1 MSVYRDTNADV
12 TFEHP
17 FEGPLVA
24 AVYRSEVKI
33 MESEPLMP
41 VAGRYTLHLTFRET
55 EYDGPLDITWTGT
68 DGGKIFLRTTTE
80 RVVTPLVKSSR
91 LQTLFENTNWSPA
104 ELAELEN
111 SVRVF
116 IESYTGQSFGYEI
129 GKHSVIGNGEK
140 KIALPKRLIRATTIS
155 GGPAGWFTTSNNGWY
170 LYIGNKNLLTTK
182 EAPPEEYI
190 DNYHYMTKGVIVV
203 PDTYWKQFRVGAR
216 YDITGEWGYYTV
228 PEDVQEATM
237 LLANDYACGD
247 NLYRERF
254 LESIKAGD
262 WNMVFNV
269 GAYRGSGNV
278 RADQLLEPYRRQ
290 GMVII

>member
-24 AVYRSEVKI
+24 SVYRDEVKI
-33 MESEPLMP
+33 MESEPLTP
-41 VAGRYTLHLTFRET
+41 VAGRYTLPLTFRET
-55 EYDGPLDITWTGT
+55 QYDGSLDINWVGS
-68 DGGKIFLRTTTE
+68 DGGKTFLRTTTE
-80 RVVTPLVKSSR
+80 QVVTPLVNSSR
-91 LQTLFENTNWSPA
+91 LQTLFENTNWTPA

-129 GKHSVIGNGEK
+129 GTQYVTGNGEK
-140 KIALPKRLIRATTIS
+140 KVALPKRLIKATAIA
-155 GGPAGWFTTSNNGWY
+155 GGPTGFFSISNNGWY
-170 LYIGNKNLLTTK
+170 LYIQNKNLLVTK
-182 EAPPEEYI
+182 EAPPEEYM
-190 DNYHYMTKGVIVV
+190 DNFHYMTKGVIVV
-203 PDTYWKQFRVGAR
+203 PDTYWKQFRIGAR
-216 YDITGEWGYYTV
+216 YAITGEWGYYSV
-228 PEDVQEATM
+228 PDDIQEATM

-254 LESIKAGD
+254 LTSIKSGD
-262 WNMVFNV
+262 WNMVFNT
-269 GAYRGSGNV
+269 GAFRGTGNV